1 MVGMMFI
8 AHSNSLLIMFLGIEL
23 MSIPFFVL
31 AGFFRNN
38 LSSIEASVKYFLLGA
53 FATGFFVFGVAMIYG
68 ATGSL
73 ELNIISQ
80 KVIASQI
87 NPYYFSIGLG
97 LMFVGLAFKSSTFP
111 FHQWAPDVYTG
122 APTIVTSFMS
132 TVGKTAAF
140 VAFIIITKSLLPLI
154 SQTSEVMS
162 ISQKITQYSREILA
176 VISAMI
182 VGFILRLPL
191 LPERPMRDSWTISII
206 FPTIII
212 ALGLS
217 AMVFELGWN
226 GMIVGIVTGVLS
238 ALISKYLLEKILP
251 PHTDL
256 IGGESG
262 E

>member
-1 MVGMMFI
+1 MKTFI
-8 AHSNSLLIMFLGIEL
+8 YLVDHLFIM
-23 MSIPFFVL
+23 
-31 AGFFRNN
+31 
-38 LSSIEASVKYFLLGA
+38 
-53 FATGFFVFGVAMIYG
+53 
-68 ATGSL
+68 
-73 ELNIISQ
+73 IIH
-80 KVIASQI
+80 V
-87 NPYYFSIGLG
+87 
-97 LMFVGLAFKSSTFP
+97 
-111 FHQWAPDVYTG
+111 D
-122 APTIVTSFMS
+122 IVTVLSY
-132 TVGKTAAF
+132 V
-140 VAFIIITKSLLPLI
+140 
-154 SQTSEVMS
+154 
-162 ISQKITQYSREILA
+162 LA
-176 VISAMI
+176 VISAII